1 MTQLEDFRSD
11 LDESDPMALER
22 ARTRLRAAQGA
33 SGIRRRGVPRRRI
46 GVAAAAGAAIV
57 AAVAAIL
64 IGIGSTSD
72 NGGLVPRPADA
83 HAVLVDAASSAAGAR
98 DGGLTRLPE
107 PDEFYFLEI
116 HGTYRDG
123 SAVEGDESKTK
134 LNTRTYRRW
143 ESLTKPG
150 LIETGSRQT
159 PLGGVIPKAPTRH
172 YVIGNER
179 FSHARLASFDPD
191 PQELYRR
198 LLDGVARGQGSS
210 PVAEVFVQLVDAL
223 RDVPLPPRLRATFLR
238 TLAEVPGLQLTGPAT
253 DTLGRRGV
261 GISYV
266 ERSRQD
272 QRYTLILSD
281 DGALLAVRQTQPSG
295 SLIED
300 AVIVRQEIL
309 PDLPPAQQEQYTQIT
324 SVRRPATTP
333 RADSD
338 RMPPPRQPAANASA
352 QPATKP

>member
-22 ARTRLRAAQGA
+22 ARTRLCAAQSA
-33 SGIRRRGVPRRRI
+33 SSPRRSSAPRRR
-46 GVAAAAGAAIV
+46 VALAAAAGAATA

-64 IGIGSTSD
+64 IGIGSTGE
-72 NGGLVPRPADA
+72 NGGLRAGPADA
-83 HAVLVDAASSAAGAR
+83 HAVLVDAADSAAGAR
-98 DGGLTRLPE
+98 DGGLTRLPK

-116 HGTYRDG
+116 RGTYRDG
-123 SAVEGDESKTK
+123 SAVEGNETKTK

-143 ESLTKPG
+143 ESLTRPG

-159 PLGGVIPKAPTRH
+159 PFEGVSPKRPTGH

-179 FSHARLASFDPD
+179 FSHAQLASFDPD
-191 PQELYRR
+191 PRELYRR

-238 TLAEVPGLQLTGPAT
+238 SLAEIAGLELTGPAT
-253 DTLGRRGV
+253 DRLGRRGV

-272 QRYTLILSD
+272 QRHSLILSD
-281 DGALLAVRQTQPSG
+281 DGALLAVRQTQESG

-309 PDLPPAQQEQYTQIT
+309 PELPPAQQEQYNQIT
-324 SVRRPATTP
+324 SVRRPAKAP
-333 RADSD
+333 PADTD
-338 RMPPPRQPAANASA
+338 RIPPPQQPAANAPV
-352 QPATKP
+352 QPPTKP